1 MDQAAE
7 IYVSDTT
14 AITNLAAI
22 KRLDLLKALF
32 RRIVIPTAVK
42 DELTRHGMGTLGAEE
57 VATETWFEVRGV
69 GNQALV
75 RQLRT
80 ILDAGES
87 EAVTFGSRAQRK
99 ASDN

>member
-1 MDQAAE
+1 MEQAAE

-42 DELTRHGMGTLGAEE
+42 DELTRHGMGTPGAKE
-57 VATETWFEVRGV
+57 VATET
-69 GNQALV
+69 
-75 RQLRT
+75 
-80 ILDAGES
+80 
-87 EAVTFGSRAQRK
+87 
-99 ASDN
+99 